1 MHSEQTVRGISLGGV
16 PHKRAVASRC
26 TFSYHMDSKGPETPV
41 HTLQG
46 RGGRSKPSCKPPR
59 VAGGP
64 EALSAQGPIL
74 NPRSGSS
81 RDLEGPLLRTKLKT
95 CSPTSSGGSLGGG
108 GRALRRN
115 SQHQTALRTTPPTL
129 PATSGSPGG
138 GWGMTLVHMPN
149 HTVLHLK
156 PLEGP
161 HGPLGRTRS
170 APCIHTLV
178 PPSTGPHLY
187 PSPQV
192 STNTKPPTLTKNLLS
207 IPLVPRSACLTL

>member
-1 MHSEQTVRGISLGGV
+1 MGQKGEECQHVHSEQTVRGISLSGV
-16 PHKRAVASRC
+16 PHKRAAASRC

-95 CSPTSSGGSLGGG
+95 RSPTSSGRSLGGG
-108 GRALRRN
+108 G
-115 SQHQTALRTTPPTL
+115 P
-129 PATSGSPGG
+129 
-138 GWGMTLVHMPN
+138 
-149 HTVLHLK
+149 
-156 PLEGP
+156 
-161 HGPLGRTRS
+161 S
-170 APCIHTLV
+170 AGT
-178 PPSTGPHLY
+178 PSTRQL
-187 PSPQV
+187 
-192 STNTKPPTLTKNLLS
+192 
-207 IPLVPRSACLTL
+207 